1 MKAIVDALNIIYD
14 EDEKRG
20 LIWLNVVSLFFTIC
34 AISGAGLAIALVVVS
49 PFAVAVAPSRHQ
61 GDHNVSIRYQRS
73 SNVHCDWFSGPW
85 SPRWAGCHS
94 LTDERAWVHGIRSRS
109 ARNQCP
115 SDYLS
120 RRRTIAPSVRREKA
134 VMTRPALRVRL

>member
-34 AISGAGLAIALVVVS
+34 AIAGAGLAIALVVVS

-61 GDHNVSIRYQRS
+61 GDHNVSIP
-73 SNVHCDWFSGPW
+73 VP
-85 SPRWAGCHS
+85 A
-94 LTDERAWVHGIRSRS
+94 IIK
-109 ARNQCP
+109 
-115 SDYLS
+115 
-120 RRRTIAPSVRREKA
+120 RT
-134 VMTRPALRVRL
+134 L